1 LQLFASASLLQCGK
15 VINGDL
21 SYKWRAYNGFQLVD
35 SFSTASLDPRT
46 FLLTPYTL
54 DANSVYTFQVTVS
67 IIGFPKQSAIASVE
81 VRVGL
86 SGVSATILGGSGLTW
101 STSADLTL
109 NATTSYDIDYPNVQS
124 LRFSW
129 RCLLYSPNFGSS
141 CPSSIILQPFP
152 QLYIPAGTISLTASP
167 SISLTFTVIVTN
179 VFNISSSTSILVTY
193 KSGDFSTVM
202 IVPPP
207 SKYSS
212 SSMIVVD
219 AKVKVP
225 EGQYSTATWSTIDIP
240 ESSLI
245 SGSVVSLQRTFS
257 GGLSYTFPL
266 MLEAFAL
273 SPGTTYAFTL
283 SAATLGSS
291 SVAVASVVVVTNSPP
306 TGGVLKVTPS
316 SGVSLQSVRLLFLI
330 NKFQISSYRASYEYH
345 HYILFS

>member
-1 LQLFASASLLQCGK
+1 
-15 VINGDL
+15 
-21 SYKWRAYNGFQLVD
+21 
-35 SFSTASLDPRT
+35 
-46 FLLTPYTL
+46 
-54 DANSVYTFQVTVS
+54 
-67 IIGFPKQSAIASVE
+67 
-81 VRVGL
+81 
-86 SGVSATILGGSGLTW
+86 
-101 STSADLTL
+101 
-109 NATTSYDIDYPNVQS
+109 
-124 LRFSW
+124 
-129 RCLLYSPNFGSS
+129 
-141 CPSSIILQPFP
+141 
-152 QLYIPAGTISLTASP
+152 
-167 SISLTFTVIVTN
+167 LTFTVIVTN
-179 VFNISSSTSILVTY
+179 VFNISSSTNILVTY